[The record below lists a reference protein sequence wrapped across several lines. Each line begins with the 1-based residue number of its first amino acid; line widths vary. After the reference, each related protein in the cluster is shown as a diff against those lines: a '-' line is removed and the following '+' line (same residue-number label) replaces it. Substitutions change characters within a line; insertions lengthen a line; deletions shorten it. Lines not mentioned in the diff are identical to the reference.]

1 MGQMP
6 ADQIFFF
13 LICENQFHLRRLRAK
28 KRKHMSH
35 RNAQPAFTLIELLA
49 VIAIIGIL
57 IALLLPAVQAAR
69 EAARR
74 LQCSS
79 HISQLGLAIK
89 QYEQAHG
96 VLPMGTV
103 NDTGP
108 IRNVPIGNHIG
119 WIPRIL
125 PYMEQTPLYERIDFS
140 KGCYDPANQPVWASP
155 TPHILNCPSYGWGGI
170 NSSYMACSGGTET
183 PIDIDNR
190 GVFFLNSKLRS
201 RDIPDGTS
209 NTIWV
214 GEAPIFQRITPNDES
229 RRYGYGFAKYVLP
242 EPEEDEADE
251 EEQSETNGMWMTYR
265 NPNEYVYG
273 GLGWMSGTPGTIRN
287 TGNPLNTF
295 VGPISNWPMP
305 FQDGAQSYSWYGSS
319 PSSGSLNTE
328 SFPWTKEVQESATL
342 QTDVIGGGMF
352 LVDDMT
358 TSDEDDGDLLVEDLS
373 VEINQEEAEPDTGYH
388 VLPPDPLKIW
398 AKELPGQYKVG
409 GYGSYHTGGAN
420 FLFGDGGMR
429 FINNTIDLTILQN
442 MGHRN
447 SGQAFN
453 DVL

>member
-1 MGQMP
+1 
-6 ADQIFFF
+6 
-13 LICENQFHLRRLRAK
+13 
-28 KRKHMSH
+28 MSH

-74 LQCSS
+74 MQCGSQL
-79 HISQLGLAIK
+79 SQLGLAVK

-140 KGCYDPANQPVWASP
+140 KGVYDPANQPVWVAQKP
-155 TPHILNCPSYGWGGI
+155 RILGCPSDGSWGSL

-183 PIDIDNR
+183 PIDTDNR

-209 NTIWV
+209 NTIWI
-214 GEAPIFQRITPNDES
+214 GEATIFQDILTNTES
-229 RRYGYGFAKYVLP
+229 RYGYGSKIFVLP
-242 EPEEDEADE
+242 EPEEAENADE
-251 EEQSETNGMWMTYR
+251 VSGKTDEELFTWHDSNK
-265 NPNEYVYG
+265 YVYG

-287 TGNPLNTF
+287 TGNPINTF
-295 VGPISNWPMP
+295 VGPFSNWPMP
-305 FQDGAQSYSWYGSS
+305 FRGND
-319 PSSGSLNTE
+319 LNTQN
-328 SFPWTKEVQESATL
+328 FPWSREAQKAVAPP
-342 QTDVIGGGMF
+342 IYGGMGMGGMSGQDW
-352 LVDDMT
+352 VVE
-358 TSDEDDGDLLVEDLS
+358 EDDENDETDS
-373 VEINQEEAEPDTGYH
+373 TTK
-388 VLPPDPLKIW
+388 PDPLKVW

-409 GYGSYHTGGAN
+409 GYGSNHTGGAN
-420 FLFGDGGMR
+420 FLFGDGSMKL
-429 FINNTIDLTILQN
+429 ISNTVDLTVLQN

-447 SGQAFN
+447 SGQVF
-453 DVL
+453 DGVL